1 MTSPLLKFP
10 ISDAESELP
19 YKGSIRFTA
28 RKPVS
33 FDLSGIIKATSSL
46 TNLQEL
52 LTDNPD
58 NATFLAGEIDQATAN
73 LQNQVKS
80 HKGLQNQSERVK
92 GTGLILE
99 REDNPPS
106 AELYL
111 PQQIQINDAVTYDN
125 TFSLGIGGAL
135 ASEGLASGQ
144 SIAAA
149 ALAQGSEAI
158 RGFVDT
164 MLSGASSDQAKV
176 IASRTAQAALGQ
188 QLSGAVLINTQVT
201 VNPNVR
207 ALFSSVPLRQF
218 NFSFKMVPRSAEEQ
232 RSINAIIKFFR
243 THLYPE
249 VIRTGAGEGAVAI
262 GYKFPKVFT
271 IDMSYNQKRIG
282 PKLLPCYL
290 SSFTV
295 VYNENGMGFY
305 ENIDGSG
312 EFSESS
318 VNLTMVEAHP
328 LHKEL
333 VEKEGY

>member
-52 LTDNPD
+52 LTDNS
-58 NATFLAGEIDQATAN
+58 AEGQELIDQATAN
-73 LQNQVKS
+73 LQNQVQS
-80 HKGLQNQSERVK
+80 HKGLQNQSDRVK

-125 TFSLGIGGAL
+125 TFQLGIGGAL

-164 MLSGASSDQAKV
+164 MLSGANTDQAKV
-176 IASRTAQAALGQ
+176 IASRTAQATLGQ

-218 NFSFKMVPRSAEEQ
+218 NFNFKMVPRSAEEQ
-232 RSINAIIKFFR
+232 RSIKAIIKFFR

-249 VIRTGAGEGAVAI
+249 VIRTGSGEGAVAI

-290 SSFTV
+290 SNFAV

-305 ENIDGSG
+305 ENNDGSG

-318 VNLTMVEAHP
+318 VSLTMIEAHP

-333 VEKEGY
+333 VEKEDY